1 MADLLPGVVMDRT
14 ALLAL
19 YDIDAGGFEAL
30 DEITA
35 FGAALCDAPIC
46 VVSLVDEDSQHFVS
60 RTGLDAD
67 GTPRSMSFCNHAM
80 RQSGLMLVPDARLD
94 PRFADNP
101 LVTGKPHI
109 RFYAGAPLVDTD
121 GSQLGSLC
129 VIDIAPRAA
138 LTPLQGQGLLLL
150 AKQVMTFLHD
160 RRRDRE
166 VEARLKRKR
175 EAMIDSETR
184 FRTLADAIP
193 QMVWSATV
201 DGQVDYFNERWY
213 EFTGLPEGTS
223 EGDRWIDVVH
233 PDDRERAGQVW
244 GRSLETGQP
253 YQIEY
258 RLRNQSG
265 EYRGALGRA
274 LPIRDSAGRIT
285 RWIGSC
291 TDIHEQAL
299 MIEEREMIAH
309 ELSHRIKNI
318 FSVIAGLIG
327 LSARARPE
335 IRDAADDLRD
345 RVLALGRAHDF
356 VRPHSAESR
365 RGLDFEQSS
374 LHGLL
379 HQLFAPYGD
388 RVLVSGDDPRIDD
401 RSATPLALIF
411 HELATNAAKYGALSV
426 PDGQVHL
433 TLSPADD
440 VDGWMLEWRERGGPA
455 PVQTGS
461 AGFGTRLMA
470 LSAERQL
477 GGKVDRQWL
486 AEGLLVR
493 LTIPSRSMSRA
504 VEMA

>member
-101 LVTGKPHI
+101 LVTGEPHI
-109 RFYAGAPLVDTD
+109 RFYVGAPLVDSD
-121 GSQLGSLC
+121 GSQLGALC
-129 VIDIAPRAA
+129 VIDREPRAD
-138 LTPLQGQGLLLL
+138 LTSLQRQGLILLS
-150 AKQVMTFLHD
+150 KQVMTFLHD

-184 FRTLADAIP
+184 FRALADAIP

-213 EFTGLPEGTS
+213 EFTGLPEGAS

-253 YQIEY
+253 YEIEY
-258 RLRNQSG
+258 RLRHQSG

-327 LSARARPE
+327 LSARERPE
-335 IRDAADDLRD
+335 IRDAADDLR
-345 RVLALGRAHDF
+345 
-356 VRPHSAESR
+356 
-365 RGLDFEQSS
+365 
-374 LHGLL
+374 
-379 HQLFAPYGD
+379 D

-440 VDGWMLEWRERGGPA
+440 VDGWMLEWRERGGPT